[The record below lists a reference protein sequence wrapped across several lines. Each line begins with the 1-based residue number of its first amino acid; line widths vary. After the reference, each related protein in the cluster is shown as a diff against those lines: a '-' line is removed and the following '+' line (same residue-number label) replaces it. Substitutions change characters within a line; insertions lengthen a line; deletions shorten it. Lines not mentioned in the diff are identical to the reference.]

1 MLQRLSLYVLS
12 YSGNT
17 AVYSSAELEGD
28 TDNEHFVYLII
39 SSNKDIHV
47 ERSR

>member
-12 YSGNT
+12 YFGNT

-28 TDNEHFVYLII
+28 TDNEHFVYL